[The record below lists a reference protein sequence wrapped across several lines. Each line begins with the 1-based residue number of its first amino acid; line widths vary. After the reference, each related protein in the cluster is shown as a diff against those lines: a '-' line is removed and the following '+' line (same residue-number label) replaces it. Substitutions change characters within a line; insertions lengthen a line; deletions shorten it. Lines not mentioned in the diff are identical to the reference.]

1 MTNNFLTVE
10 QILDGQVLLINKPL
24 HWSSFQAVN
33 KIKWSIIKNY
43 KLKKVKIG
51 HAGTLDPLASGLL
64 IVCTGK
70 FTKKITEFQEATKT
84 YTGTI
89 RLGATTPSF
98 DLETDIERTFPI
110 EHITPE
116 LIEQV
121 RQQFVGEIV
130 QTPPTFSAIKR
141 DGKRL
146 YEFAREGENIEVPK
160 RTISIERF
168 DIEINNFPNIHFEVV
183 CSKGTYIRSLAND
196 FGKALH
202 SGGHL
207 TALKRTRIGDFS
219 VENALSPD
227 DFIEQR
233 IQNYRKTKNENH

>member
-1 MTNNFLTVE
+1 MIITPEEFSNGK
-10 QILDGQVLLINKPL
+10 ILLIDKPL
-24 HWSSFQAVN
+24 HWSSFQAIN

-43 KLKKVKIG
+43 KLKKIKIG

-98 DLETDIERTFPI
+98 DMETEIDQTFSI

-116 LIEQV
+116 LIEKT

-130 QTPPTFSAIKR
+130 QYPPMFSALKKK
-141 DGKRL
+141 GKRL
-146 YEFAREGENIEVPK
+146 YEFAREGDE
-160 RTISIERF
+160 T
-168 DIEINNFPNIHFEVV
+168 IEIPSRTVCIEQFNLDTSEFPNIHFEVI
-183 CSKGTYIRSLAND
+183 CGKGTYIRSLAND
-196 FGKALH
+196 FGKALQC
-202 SGGHL
+202 GGYL
-207 TALKRTRIGDFS
+207 TALRRTKIGEFS
-219 VENALSPD
+219 VDEAISPD
-227 DFIEQR
+227 EFVINH
-233 IQNYRKTKNENH
+233 ILKSTK